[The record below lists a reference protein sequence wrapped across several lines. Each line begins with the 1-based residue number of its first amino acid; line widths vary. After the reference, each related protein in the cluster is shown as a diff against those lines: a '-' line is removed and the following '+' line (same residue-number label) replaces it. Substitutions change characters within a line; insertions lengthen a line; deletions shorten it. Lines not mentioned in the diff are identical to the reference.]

1 MLGFGVAVGFGGQ
14 APRTTS
20 SVSSSFA
27 AEPSIDAVTPIG
39 ASGEAHATC
48 VVVSKQSCLGSAFQA
63 TRMRGGTESAQ
74 AGSPEVLIALADTLI
89 AGWAFGSM
97 PLRSSLLPAMSL
109 VASSAPLAASRTVT
123 VTAASSPGALS
134 ASATACHVAA
144 PTVLSQRWSRRS
156 IVRLSGRLEHGDD
169 PFGSTVNTRP
179 GSPRPTTQ
187 EPSNA
192 AP

>member
-1 MLGFGVAVGFGGQ
+1 MGQ
-14 APRTTS
+14 VPRTTS

-48 VVVSKQSCLGSAFQA
+48 VVVSKHSCLGSAFQA

-74 AGSPEVLIALADTLI
+74 AGSPDVLIAFAATVI

-97 PLRSSLLPAMSL
+97 PLRSSLLPAMSF
-109 VASSAPLAASRTVT
+109 VASTAPVAASRTVT

-134 ASATACHVAA
+134 ASATSCHVAA
-144 PTVLSQRWSRRS
+144 ADRAVAALVAQVDGARLGAGAEAGAGERARPDRR
-156 IVRLSGRLEHGDD
+156 
-169 PFGSTVNTRP
+169 
-179 GSPRPTTQ
+179 
-187 EPSNA
+187 
-192 AP
+192 